1 MKNNFLENV
10 SLKNYCTFR
19 IGGKAKFLYLA
30 NSISDLLNVS
40 SYCCE
45 NNLKFKVIGLG
56 ANLLFAD
63 DGFDGV
69 IVVNKSN
76 NATFYSNS
84 VVADSGINVTNLIIR
99 CYLRN
104 LCNFEQ
110 LTGIPATVGGAV
122 VNNLGAF
129 ETTFGDFVEYV
140 EVYDKTTNKILQLN
154 NQESKFSYRNSIFKN
169 ENYIILKVKLNLKED
184 NQLAIKKR
192 MDCAIEKKK
201 STQPLEFASAGS
213 VFKRGKIIPAKTID
227 EIGLKGTRIGDAE
240 ISTKHAGF
248 IVNLGNATSKD
259 VKELIALIK
268 EKVYTKT
275 GELLE
280 PEIEFVD

>member
-30 NSISDLLNVS
+30 NSTTDLIDIS
-40 SYCCE
+40 SYCYT
-45 NNLKFKVIGLG
+45 NNLKFKIIGLG
-56 ANLLFAD
+56 ANLLFND

-84 VVADSGINVTNLIIR
+84 VVVDSGINITNLIMR

-104 LCNFEQ
+104 LCNFER
-110 LTGIPATVGGAV
+110 LVGIPATVGGAV

-140 EVYDKTTNKILQLN
+140 QVYDKTTNKILKLS
-154 NQESKFSYRNSIFKN
+154 NQECDFSYRNSIFKSQ
-169 ENYIILKVKLNLKED
+169 NYIILKVKLN
-184 NQLAIKKR
+184 
-192 MDCAIEKKK
+192 
-201 STQPLEFASAGS
+201 
-213 VFKRGKIIPAKTID
+213 
-227 EIGLKGTRIGDAE
+227 
-240 ISTKHAGF
+240 
-248 IVNLGNATSKD
+248 
-259 VKELIALIK
+259 
-268 EKVYTKT
+268 
-275 GELLE
+275 
-280 PEIEFVD
+280 